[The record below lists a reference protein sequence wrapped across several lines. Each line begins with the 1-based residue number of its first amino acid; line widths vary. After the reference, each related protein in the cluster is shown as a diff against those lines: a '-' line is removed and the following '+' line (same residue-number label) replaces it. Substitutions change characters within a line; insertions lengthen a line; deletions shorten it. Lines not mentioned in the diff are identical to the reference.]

1 MRGSKTAAI
10 IVLYVPNEA
19 SLIKLFKSLVGAVDG
34 VFVID
39 NTPSELVKWVRLEWF
54 VSQGL
59 DVKLVELGENLGIAK
74 AHNIGIDLAIK
85 AQCDHVILFDQD
97 SEASPGMVDTLL
109 AEEQRLLSQGV
120 RVGSVGPAFIDQ
132 KTGAYAAA
140 IKQGFFFNNRIAIKA
155 SDAQPISVDFLISS
169 GSLIRI
175 AVLQDVGLMLE
186 ELFIDWVDIEWAL
199 RATNMSQYKHFM
211 LPKAVMHHNI
221 GDDLLNVGVR
231 RINIHNDIRKYYIIR
246 NACYLTVNT
255 KMKFKWRA
263 NTAMKIPAFW
273 LVYLISS
280 KNKFGLVKLLFK
292 ALADGLAGRLGKAA

>member
-19 SLIKLFKSLVGAVDG
+19 SVLKLLKSLLGAVDSI
-34 VFVID
+34 FVVD
-39 NTPSELVKWVRLEWF
+39 NTPSELVKWVKPEWF
-54 VSQGL
+54 LGQEF
-59 DVKLVELGENLGIAK
+59 DVKLVGLGENLGIAK

-109 AEEQRLLSQGV
+109 DEEQRLLSQGV
-120 RVGSVGPAFIDQ
+120 RVGSVGPAFIDE

-140 IKQGFFFNNRIAIKA
+140 IKQGFFFINRIAIK
-155 SDAQPISVDFLISS
+155 SGDSVPISVDFLISS
-169 GSLIRI
+169 GSLIRVT
-175 AVLQDVGLMLE
+175 VLQEVGVMLE
-186 ELFIDWVDIEWAL
+186 KLFIDWVDVEWAL
-199 RATNMSQYKHFM
+199 RATSMSQYKHFM
-211 LPKAVMHHNI
+211 LPKAVMLHNI

-231 RINIHNDIRKYYIIR
+231 QINIHNNIRKYYIIR
-246 NACYLTVNT
+246 NACYLTANT

-263 NTAMKIPAFW
+263 NTALKIPAYW

-280 KNKFGLVKLLFK
+280 KNKFVLIKLLFK
-292 ALADGLAGRLGKAA
+292 AMADGLAGRLGKAA